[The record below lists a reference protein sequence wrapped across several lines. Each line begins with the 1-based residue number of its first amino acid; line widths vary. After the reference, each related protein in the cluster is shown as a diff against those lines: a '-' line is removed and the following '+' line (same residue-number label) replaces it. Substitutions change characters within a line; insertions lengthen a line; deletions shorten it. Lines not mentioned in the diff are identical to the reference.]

1 MSTALQQ
8 VPVPLQ
14 PGCLSELRRWA
25 RAWLEQNPTDSD
37 PDSVVLAM
45 TEMVTN
51 SVRYGAAPIQV
62 ELVGDSHLLLLRVS
76 DGSSALPGRSDRG
89 IGAEGGRGLAVIDAV
104 TTRWGVW
111 PRPGGGKTVWC
122 EFSGRS

>member
-1 MSTALQQ
+1 MSTGLQQ
-8 VPVPLQ
+8 VPVPL
-14 PGCLSELRRWA
+14 PVGCLSELRLWA
-25 RAWLEQNPTDSD
+25 RAWLEQHPTGSD

-62 ELVGDSHLLLLRVS
+62 ELVGDAHLLLLRVS
-76 DGSSALPGRSDRG
+76 DGSSTLPGRSDQG
-89 IGAEGGRGLAVIDAV
+89 AGAEGGRGLALIDAV

-111 PRPGGGKTVWC
+111 SRPDGGKTVWC
-122 EFSGRS
+122 EFAGRS

>member
-1 MSTALQQ
+1 LPA
-8 VPVPLQ
+8 
-14 PGCLSELRRWA
+14 GCLSELRLWA
-25 RAWLEQNPTDSD
+25 RTWLEQHPTGSD

-51 SVRYGAAPIQV
+51 SVRHGTAPIQV

-76 DGSSALPGRSDRG
+76 DGSSALPGPSDRG
-89 IGAEGGRGLAVIDAV
+89 IGAEGGRGLAMIDAV